1 MLSAVGTGRNRKG
14 SEQMILGIY
23 CAGSLGKELYDLAV
37 RVNDV
42 NKRWA
47 KIVFV
52 DDVCKESTFYG
63 TEVHRLSDWPA
74 GSKDI
79 ELVIANGTPRSR
91 KVIYDR
97 LMGLSYRLA
106 SLIDPTAVIS
116 PTASIG
122 AGVIVRGWSTI
133 LCDAVLEDNVLIQY
147 YVDIGHD
154 MHVGRHS
161 VISSNVAIGG
171 KTQIG
176 EQTFIG
182 LGAVIRDELSIGS
195 DAIVSMGAV
204 VYRDIADRV
213 IVVGNPARVVRN
225 NEKGVIF
232 K

>member
-1 MLSAVGTGRNRKG
+1 
-14 SEQMILGIY
+14 MILGIY

-116 PTASIG
+116 PTARIG
-122 AGVIVRGWSTI
+122 AGVIIRGWSTI
-133 LCDAVLEDNVLIQY
+133 MCDAILEDNVLIQF
-147 YVDIGHD
+147 YVGIGHD
-154 MHVGRHS
+154 IHVGQHS
-161 VISSNVAIGG
+161 VVSSNVAIGG
-171 KTQIG
+171 KTRIG
-176 EQTFIG
+176 EQTYIG
-182 LGAVIRDELSIGS
+182 LGAAVKDTLSIGN
-195 DAIVSMGAV
+195 DTVVSMGAV
-204 VYRDIADRV
+204 VSQDVGDGV
-213 IVVGNPARVVRN
+213 IVVGNPARVARH
-225 NEKGVIF
+225 NENGVIF